1 MRKRPIFVPPAAI
14 TIPLLG
20 ALMQDSDESGTEENS
35 SQSKLKLPL
44 RKVESRAS
52 ISTPSE
58 YSANVYDTIKTGLT
72 HPFVMDL
79 PPFQGTDPTYPEPML
94 EFSEIG
100 HVIWL
105 DGQASHPMFGKVV
118 FDSCDR
124 SPLSD
129 SQTSSLGLQ
138 FESRFESG
146 NLRRV
151 IQISETEYDMY
162 LNPDYNTGV
171 NTQWYFFRITG
182 GRKGVT
188 YQLNLVNFVKPTS
201 DYSQGMR
208 PLLHSATEASLT
220 GQGWTRCGTNISY
233 SPNTL
238 KRVDRVGTN
247 YYTLSF
253 NLEIPH
259 DNDTI
264 YLAHSYPYTYSDL
277 RRYLTALE
285 ADRSRCYRIRRTLLC
300 ESLAGNACDLLTIT
314 NFQSDSAVARAKRGV
329 VICARVHPGEAP
341 ASWMMKGL
349 IDYLSGSSIDARI
362 LRDMFVFKIV
372 PMLNPDGVILGNYR
386 CNLAGLDLNRF
397 WHEPSRRLQPTIYY
411 AKKMIK
417 KFSEERQLS
426 LFIDLHAHSAR
437 KNIFVFGN
445 NEDDATGYVPSK
457 VYPTLLSN
465 HCPFFSMADSVFKNQ
480 KVKERSARVS
490 IFRSFGTVNAFTLE
504 ASFSGASFG
513 KLCNVHF
520 NTRHYEDMGRYI
532 CDALL
537 DYFESSQAKVRK
549 AVADMSVCQVNDSLK
564 AIDDSEGE
572 DSEPHATQKKKKK
585 VAVKPPKISIRA

>member
-1 MRKRPIFVPPAAI
+1 MRKRPIFVPPSAI
-14 TIPLLG
+14 SIPLVG

-35 SQSKLKLPL
+35 SSHLKLKSPI

-58 YSANVYDTIKTGLT
+58 YSATLYDTLKTGLT
-72 HPFVMDL
+72 HQFVLDL
-79 PPFQGTDPTYPEPML
+79 PAFTGIEPNYPEPML
-94 EFSEIG
+94 ELNEMN
-100 HVIWL
+100 HVTWL
-105 DGQASHPMFGKVV
+105 DGQTSHPMFGKVV
-118 FDSCDR
+118 YDSCDR
-124 SPLSD
+124 SPLYD
-129 SQTSSLGLQ
+129 ANTSSTLQ

-182 GRKGVT
+182 ARKGTT

-208 PLLHSATEASLT
+208 PLMHSATEASLT
-220 GQGWTRCGTNISY
+220 GRGWTRCGTNISY
-233 SPNTL
+233 SPNAL

-259 DNDTI
+259 ENDTI
-264 YLAHSYPYTYSDL
+264 FLAHSYPYTYSDL
-277 RRYLTALE
+277 RRYLMSLE
-285 ADRSRCYRIRRTLLC
+285 CDRARSHRVRRTLLC

-314 NFQSDSAVARAKRGV
+314 NFQSDPAAAKAKRGV
-329 VICARVHPGEAP
+329 VVCARVHPGEAP

-349 IDYLSGSSIDARI
+349 IDYLTGPSIDARI

-397 WHEPSRRLQPTIYY
+397 WHEPSKRLQPTIYH
-411 AKKMIK
+411 AKQMIK
-417 KFSEERQLS
+417 RFSDERELC

-445 NEDDATGYVPSK
+445 NENDATGYVQTK
-457 VYPTLLSN
+457 VYPTLLGN
-465 HCPFFSMADSVFKNQ
+465 LCPFFSMTDSVFKNQ
-480 KVKERSARVS
+480 KIKERSARVS
-490 IFRSFGTVNAFTLE
+490 ILRSFGTVNAFTLE

-513 KLCNVHF
+513 KLSNTHF

-537 DYFESSQAKVRK
+537 DFFETSQAKVNK
-549 AVADMSVCQVNDSLK
+549 IVNDLITSSSSDVMK

-572 DSEPHATQKKKKK
+572 ESEAHVPKKKKR
-585 VAVKPPKISIRA
+585 APAKPPKLSIRA